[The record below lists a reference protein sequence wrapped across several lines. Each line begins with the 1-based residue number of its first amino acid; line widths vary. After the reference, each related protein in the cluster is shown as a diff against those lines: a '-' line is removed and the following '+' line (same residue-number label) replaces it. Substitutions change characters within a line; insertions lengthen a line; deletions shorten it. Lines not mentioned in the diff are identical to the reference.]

1 MGFKTLIKNQLSE
14 GKRVSVYVGGNKPL
28 TGTVIS
34 ADFSDKMDAA
44 ILISLD
50 EGGKAI
56 IPAFAM
62 SGVIFVLDSENEES
76 DSDMDDDEDED
87 VIKPEPVKSR
97 TLPGK
102 TVGTV
107 INKAP
112 IKKGMPKKIN
122 K

>member
-14 GKRVSVYVGGNKPL
+14 GNRVSVYVGGNKPL

-44 ILISLD
+44 VLISLD

-76 DSDMDDDEDED
+76 DSGTDDDEEM
-87 VIKPEPVKSR
+87 IKPEPVKSR

-102 TVGTV
+102 TIGTV

-112 IKKGMPKKIN
+112 IKKDMPKKIN